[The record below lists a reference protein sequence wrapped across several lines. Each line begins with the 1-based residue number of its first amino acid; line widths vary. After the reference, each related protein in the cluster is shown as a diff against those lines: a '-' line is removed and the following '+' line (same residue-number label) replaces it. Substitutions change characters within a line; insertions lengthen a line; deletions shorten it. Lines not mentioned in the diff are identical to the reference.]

1 MTLKEIYIKGKTILK
16 NAYIE
21 NFSFDTMCIFEHCF
35 GVNRLDLINKGSNLT
50 TKEKEEEFFNLINQR
65 VNRRPLQY
73 IIGES
78 NFMGNKFMVSEGVLI
93 PRDDTEVLVRE
104 VINVLGNT
112 PSPKILDLCSGSG
125 AIAISLAK
133 LIKGAEV
140 IALEVSEEAYFYLN
154 KNIELNGTNNVKPLI
169 LDVLKENEKDKIEGN
184 FDVIVSNPPYIKTQ
198 EIETLQEEVKREP
211 HIALDGGTDGLVFY
225 RAIRDLW
232 SNKLKKGGSI
242 CVEVGI
248 EQSKDVINIFSNLNP
263 VSIYSLKDINNI
275 DRVVSLKIE

>member
-1 MTLKEIYIKGKTILK
+1 MTLKEIYIKGKAILK
-16 NAYIE
+16 NACIE
-21 NFSFDTMCIFEHCF
+21 DFTFDTMCIFEHCF
-35 GVNRLDLINKGSNLT
+35 GVNRLELINKGNDLT

-104 VINVLGNT
+104 VINILGDT

-133 LIKGAEV
+133 LIKGSEV
-140 IALEVSEEAYFYLN
+140 IALELSEKAYFYLN

-169 LDVLKENEKDKIEGN
+169 LDVLKKNEEDKIEGN

-198 EIETLQEEVKREP
+198 EIETLQEEVRREP

-232 SNKLKKGGSI
+232 ANKLKRRGSI

-248 EQSKDVINIFSNLNP
+248 GQSKDVINIFSKLNP